1 MPVVTITLM
10 EGYDDDVRTALSERL
25 TDAVRATIAA
35 PLDGI
40 TVQINE
46 VKPTGYMRG
55 RQRRK
60 PGAPVPDAA
69 TVVHDYLKAMEARDL
84 EKAKSML
91 AEDFVMR
98 FPGTGE
104 MRGLDELIGWAK
116 DRYAS
121 VGKTYERF
129 DVAPGEDGVAVYCYG
144 MLAGEWLDG
153 SKFSDI
159 RFIDRFTVRDGKL
172 VDQRVWN
179 DMGETLLKAAGVKAA
194 GARAAAE

>member
-10 EGYDDDVRTALSERL
+10 EGYDDTVRTALSERL

-40 TVQINE
+40 TVQVHE

-55 RQRRK
+55 RERRK

-69 TVVHDYLKAMEARDL
+69 TVVRDFLTAMEARDL
-84 EKAKSML
+84 AAAKAML
-91 AEDFVMR
+91 ADDFVMH
-98 FPGTGE
+98 FPGTGA
-104 MRGLDELIGWAK
+104 MRGLDELLAWAK
-116 DRYAS
+116 DRYTS

-129 DVAPGEDGVAVYCYG
+129 DVAPSAEGVAVYCYG
-144 MLAGEWLDG
+144 TLFGEWLDG
-153 SKFSDI
+153 TSFKDI
-159 RFIDRFTVRDGKL
+159 RFIDRFTVRDGEL

-179 DMGETLLKAAGVKAA
+179 DMGETMLQATN
-194 GARAAAE
+194 ARSAAE

>member
-10 EGYDDDVRTALSERL
+10 EGYDDSVRTALGERL

-46 VKPTGYMRG
+46 VKKTGYWRG
-55 RQRRK
+55 RVGRT

-69 TVVHDYLKAMEARDL
+69 TVVRDFLGAMEARDL
-84 EKAKSML
+84 DAAKALLSD
-91 AEDFVMR
+91 EFVMI

-104 MRGLDELIGWAK
+104 MRGLDELIVWAK
-116 DRYAS
+116 DRYKS
-121 VGKTYERF
+121 VGKVYERY
-129 DVAPGEDGVAVYCYG
+129 DVAPAEEGVVVYCYG
-144 MLAGEWLDG
+144 TLQGDWLDG
-153 SKFSDI
+153 SAFKDI
-159 RFIDRFTVRDGKL
+159 RFIDRFTVRDGKII
-172 VDQRVWN
+172 DQRVWN
-179 DMGETLLKAAGVKAA
+179 DMGETMLKAA

>member
-10 EGYDDDVRTALSERL
+10 EGYGDEVRTALSERL

-55 RQRRK
+55 RQRRT
-60 PGAPVPDAA
+60 PGKPVPDAA
-69 TVVHDYLKAMEARDL
+69 TVVRDYLAAMAARDL
-84 EKAKSML
+84 DTARSML
-91 AEDFVMR
+91 AEDFVMH
-98 FPGTGE
+98 FPGAGPL
-104 MRGLDELIGWAK
+104 RGLQALLDWAK
-116 DRYAS
+116 ERYAS

-144 MLAGEWLDG
+144 TLAGEWLDG
-153 SKFSDI
+153 STFSGI
-159 RFIDRFTVRDGKL
+159 RFIDRFTVRDGRL
-172 VDQRVWN
+172 ADQRVWN
-179 DMGETLLKAAGVKAA
+179 DMGETMLQAANS
-194 GARAAAE
+194 RAAAE

>member
-10 EGYDDDVRTALSERL
+10 EGYDDSTRTTLGERL

-55 RQRRK
+55 RTSRK

-69 TVVHDYLKAMEARDL
+69 TVVRDYLDAMEARDL
-84 EKAKSML
+84 DKAKAMQ
-91 AEDFVMR
+91 AEDFVMI

-104 MRGLDELIGWAK
+104 MRALDEMLDRAK
-116 DRYAS
+116 ERYKS

-129 DVAPGEDGVAVYCYG
+129 DVAP
-144 MLAGEWLDG
+144 
-153 SKFSDI
+153 
-159 RFIDRFTVRDGKL
+159 
-172 VDQRVWN
+172 
-179 DMGETLLKAAGVKAA
+179 
-194 GARAAAE
+194 AAEGVGRPQAPARRRNSSNTRG

>member
-1 MPVVTITLM
+1 MPVVTVTLM
-10 EGYDDDVRTALSERL
+10 EGYDDSVRTALGERL

-55 RQRRK
+55 RERRK

-69 TVVHDYLKAMEARDL
+69 AVVRDYLKAMEARDL
-84 EKAKSML
+84 ETAKSML
-91 AEDFVMR
+91 ADDFVMV
-98 FPGTGE
+98 FPGTGA
-104 MRGLDELIGWAK
+104 MRGLDELLAWAK

-129 DVAPGEDGVAVYCYG
+129 DVAPGADGVAVYCYG
-144 MLAGEWLDG
+144 ALAGEWLDG
-153 SKFSDI
+153 TAFKDI

-172 VDQRVWN
+172 ADQRVWN
-179 DMGETLLKAAGVKAA
+179 DMGETMLQAANTRV
-194 GARAAAE
+194 AAE

>member
-10 EGYDDDVRTALSERL
+10 EGYDDEVRTALSERL

-40 TVQINE
+40 TVQVHE

-55 RQRRK
+55 RRRRT
-60 PGAPVPDAA
+60 PGEPVPDAA
-69 TVVHDYLKAMEARDL
+69 TVVRDYLAAMEARDL
-84 EKAKSML
+84 ETAKAML
-91 AEDFVMR
+91 ADDFVMY
-98 FPGTGE
+98 FPGTGA

-129 DVAPGEDGVAVYCYG
+129 DVAPGEDGVAVYCFG
-144 MLAGEWLDG
+144 TLAGEWLDG
-153 SKFSDI
+153 STFSGI

-172 VDQRVWN
+172 ADQRVWN
-179 DMGETLLKAAGVKAA
+179 DMGETMLKAA

>member
-10 EGYDDDVRTALSERL
+10 EGYDDHVRTALAERL

-55 RQRRK
+55 RQRRV
-60 PGAPVPDAA
+60 PGKPVPDAA

-84 EKAKSML
+84 ETAKSML
-91 AEDFVMR
+91 TEDFVMV
-98 FPGTGE
+98 FPGTGVL
-104 MRGLDELIGWAK
+104 RGLDEVLDWAK

-153 SKFSDI
+153 STFKDI
-159 RFIDRFTVRDGKL
+159 RFIDRFTVCDGKL

-179 DMGETLLKAAGVKAA
+179 DMGETMLKAA

>member
-10 EGYDDDVRTALSERL
+10 EGYDDSVRTALGERL

-55 RQRRK
+55 RERRK

-69 TVVHDYLKAMEARDL
+69 TVVRDYLAAMEARDL
-84 EKAKSML
+84 GAAKAML
-91 AEDFVMR
+91 ADDFVMH
-98 FPGTGE
+98 FPGTGA
-104 MRGLDELIGWAK
+104 MRGLDQLLAWAK
-116 DRYAS
+116 ERYAA
-121 VGKTYERF
+121 VGKTYECF
-129 DVAPGEDGVAVYCYG
+129 DVAPSADGVAVYCYG

-153 SKFSDI
+153 ASFKDI

-179 DMGETLLKAAGVKAA
+179 DMGETMLQAANS
-194 GARAAAE
+194 RAAAE

>member
-10 EGYDDDVRTALSERL
+10 EGYDDQVRTALAERL

-55 RQRRK
+55 RQRRV

-69 TVVHDYLKAMEARDL
+69 TVVHEYLKAMEARDL
-84 EKAKSML
+84 EKAKSMQ
-91 AEDFVMR
+91 AEDFVMY
-98 FPGTGE
+98 FPGTGAL
-104 MRGLDELIGWAK
+104 RGLDGLIAWAK
-116 DRYAS
+116 ERYAS

-129 DVAPGEDGVAVYCYG
+129 DVAPGPDGVAVYCYG
-144 MLAGEWLDG
+144 ALDGEWLDG
-153 SKFSDI
+153 SRFEGI

-172 VDQRVWN
+172 ADQRVWN
-179 DMGETLLKAAGVKAA
+179 DIGETMLQAAKP
-194 GARAAAE
+194 RAAAE